1 LVLYWRLTGT
11 GYLAGPTL
19 ACPCRAMDAKRSA
32 HSPDREQEKQELAAL
47 LSHPDIARS
56 TNMVRMLRFICEK
69 YFEGR
74 IEDIRESNIAVHAL
88 GRNGSTFDSH
98 ADPIVR
104 VTARTLRKRL
114 DAFYRTEG
122 RHRTLKLELPVGRYV
137 PQFVPIESGAHS
149 TEIPASEKLSTN
161 SRPPDRVLLALA
173 LATTIA
179 VSCTASFWIGYQ
191 TATAS
196 VEQRLQACLSE
207 RRLSGPTDAPLKPG
221 AHSART
227 DHETILMECSSP

>member
-1 LVLYWRLTGT
+1 
-11 GYLAGPTL
+11 
-19 ACPCRAMDAKRSA
+19 MDAKRSA
-32 HSPDREQEKQELAAL
+32 HSVDYEQEKQELAAL

-74 IEDIRESNIAVHAL
+74 IEDIRESSIAVQAL

-104 VTARTLRKRL
+104 VTARMLRKRL

-137 PQFVPIESGAHS
+137 PQFVPVENGAHS
-149 TEIPASEKLSTN
+149 TNIPASEKLSTK
-161 SRPPDRVLLALA
+161 SRPPNRALLALV
-173 LATTIA
+173 LAAIFA
-179 VSCTASFWIGYQ
+179 VSCAAAGFWIGYQ
-191 TATAS
+191 TATAAGG
-196 VEQRLQACLSE
+196 QTPANCN
-207 RRLSGPTDAPLKPG
+207 
-221 AHSART
+221 
-227 DHETILMECSSP
+227 SP